1 MQDELYYQLALT
13 MIPELGPVRC
23 RMLIEY
29 FGTASAVFTARKK
42 EISCIEGIGDFSAAA
57 IKKWAG
63 FDEVEKELAFIGQQ
77 QIRTFFITDTGYPK
91 RLLHCYDPPT
101 LIFYKGNTDLNNNR
115 VLSIIGTRNHTA
127 YGKEITEQIIRE
139 ISREG
144 IVIISGLAF
153 GIDSLAHRAA
163 LQNGIPTIG
172 VLAHGLDTLYPP
184 QNKSMAKEML
194 LQGGLLTEFRKNT
207 KPDKHNFPK
216 RNRIVAGMSDATI
229 VIETASKGGS
239 MITAELAYNY
249 NRDLFAIPGK
259 INDQKSSGCLQLIKQ
274 NKAVLLTD
282 AKQLL
287 ETLGWI
293 EKKKN
298 IRKQKELFIELNIEE
313 QKIVSFLTGKDAVP
327 IDSIFLETGLSSS
340 TIAAAILNLEIQNII
355 TVLPGKMYR
364 LT

>member
-23 RMLIEY
+23 RMLTEY

-42 EISCIEGIGDFSAAA
+42 EISRIEGIGDFSAAA
-57 IKKWAG
+57 IKKWDG

-127 YGKEITEQIIRE
+127 YGKEVTEQIIRE

-144 IVIISGLAF
+144 IVIVSGLAF

-163 LQNGIPTIG
+163 LQNGMPTIG

-194 LQGGLLTEFRKNT
+194 LQ
-207 KPDKHNFPK
+207 
-216 RNRIVAGMSDATI
+216 
-229 VIETASKGGS
+229 
-239 MITAELAYNY
+239 
-249 NRDLFAIPGK
+249 
-259 INDQKSSGCLQLIKQ
+259 
-274 NKAVLLTD
+274 
-282 AKQLL
+282 
-287 ETLGWI
+287 
-293 EKKKN
+293 
-298 IRKQKELFIELNIEE
+298 
-313 QKIVSFLTGKDAVP
+313 
-327 IDSIFLETGLSSS
+327 
-340 TIAAAILNLEIQNII
+340 
-355 TVLPGKMYR
+355 
-364 LT
+364 